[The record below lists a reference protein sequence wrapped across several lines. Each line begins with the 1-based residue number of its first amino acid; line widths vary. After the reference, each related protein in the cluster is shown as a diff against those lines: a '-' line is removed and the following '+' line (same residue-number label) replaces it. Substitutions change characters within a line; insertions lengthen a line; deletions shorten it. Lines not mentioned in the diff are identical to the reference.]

1 MDIHLPQYLLDDLF
15 HQHEDERDR
24 MRAGIP
30 SSMTQAQ
37 SYLPISIKIV
47 RHYKG
52 MRKRQYG
59 RNLNCLNSRAVYL
72 VLTVNRESRHGEL
85 ILTF

>member
-1 MDIHLPQYLLDDLF
+1 MNIHLPQYLVDDLF
-15 HQHEDERDR
+15 NQHEEERDR

-30 SSMTQAQ
+30 SSMTQAH

-59 RNLNCLNSRAVYL
+59 KKFKLLK
-72 VLTVNRESRHGEL
+72 
-85 ILTF
+85 F